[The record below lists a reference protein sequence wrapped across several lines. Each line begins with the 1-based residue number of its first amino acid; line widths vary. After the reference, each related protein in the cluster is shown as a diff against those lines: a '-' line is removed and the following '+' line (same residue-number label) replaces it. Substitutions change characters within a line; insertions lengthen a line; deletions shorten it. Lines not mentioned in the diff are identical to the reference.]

1 MYKCAC
7 RGNTAYILLDLFF
20 LGLNLLEKC
29 KLFKANT

>member
-7 RGNTAYILLDLFF
+7 RGNIADMLLDLFF
-20 LGLNLLEKC
+20 LGPNLLEKC